1 MPAPL
6 PPSRGT
12 AAPRSDSGP
21 CAEIPAGSSAYS
33 LSTGAIL
40 PPANGFLA
48 AWPTGTAQ
56 PPVSQLNFLTGQVI
70 ANAAIVPG
78 DVTWSPGAGVIDAA
92 GLEGVDGVVHLSGES
107 IFAGLRRWT
116 TAKRIRIRESRVGT
130 TALLARTLVGLSRKP
145 GVLVLITG
153 SGFYGDRGDE
163 LLTEESP
170 GGTGFLAD
178 VSREWEAAALPA
190 TAAGVRVVSL
200 RTGLVLDRRGGLLG
214 PLLPPFRLGVGGP
227 IGRGRRYWSW
237 ITIDDLI
244 AVFRF
249 ALEASGLA
257 GPVNTASPNPVT
269 NGEFARVLGRVL
281 ARPALIPVPPLLLR
295 LLFGREAANETIL
308 TSARLVPARLLAAGF
323 RFRYPDLEGALR
335 RVLRGLS

>member
-1 MPAPL
+1 MRVIVSGASGL
-6 PPSRGT
+6 IGT
-12 AAPRSDSGP
+12 ALVSALQGAGHEVGRLVRGRGATAPR
-21 CAEIPAGSSAYS
+21 
-33 LSTGAIL
+33 
-40 PPANGFLA
+40 
-48 AWPTGTAQ
+48 
-56 PPVSQLNFLTGQVI
+56 
-70 ANAAIVPG
+70 
-78 DVTWSPGAGVIDAA
+78 DVRWSPGEGAIDVA

-116 TAKRIRIRESRVGT
+116 VAKRTRIRESRVGT
-130 TALLARTLVGLSRKP
+130 TALLARTIAGLARKP
-145 GVLVLITG
+145 AALVLITG

-163 LLTEESP
+163 LLTEEST
-170 GGTGFLAD
+170 GGRGFLAD
-178 VSREWEAAALPA
+178 VSREWEEAALPA
-190 TAAGVRVVSL
+190 AAAGIRFVSL

-249 ALEASGLA
+249 ALESGGLA

-281 ARPALIPVPPLLLR
+281 ARPAFIPVPPVALR
-295 LLFGREAANETIL
+295 LMFGREAANETML

-323 RFRYPDLEGALR
+323 QFRYPDLEGALR
-335 RVLRGLS
+335 HVLGR